1 MGLIKAGIGALGGVL
16 ADQWKEFFTCDSI
29 SEDVLIVKGQK
40 NVSGR
45 SSNTKGSDNVITS
58 GSGIVV
64 NDGQCMIIVEQG
76 KVVEVCAEPG
86 QFTYDASTEP
96 SIFSGSFGESLKESF
111 KTVGKRFTF
120 GGEPAKDQRVYY
132 FNTKEIMNNMFG
144 TKAPIP
150 FRVIID
156 PKRDIDYEITLR
168 CNGMFTFRIVDPL
181 LFYTNIAG
189 NVADE
194 YRKETIMEQLKSDFL
209 NALQPAFAKMSDLGV
224 RYSSIPAHT
233 MELCEAI
240 DAAMASKWKLQRGIK
255 IENVSFNALNAPKE
269 DEDEIQ
275 RIKKSIIMSDPM
287 LAGGYQTTGMT
298 DAAMSAANNPNGA
311 VNAFMGMGMAGNM
324 MGGTAQLFQQGMAQQ
339 QAQQLINA
347 QAQAMA
353 NAQVQSP
360 VDGWKCSC
368 GATATGNF
376 CPNCGN
382 KKPAPAGSWKCS
394 CGNDVTGNF
403 CPNCGSKKPEEQP
416 GWTCSCGSV
425 NQGKF
430 CMNCGAKKP
439 EGAPL
444 YKCDKCGW
452 TPDDPHNPPKFCMNC
467 GDVFDESDKS

>member
-29 SEDVLIVKGQK
+29 SEEVLIVKGKK

-45 SSNTKGSDNVITS
+45 SSNTKGSDNVITN

-64 NDGQCMIIVEQG
+64 ADGQCMIIVDQG

-86 QFTYDASTEP
+86 QFTYDASSEP
-96 SIFSGSFGESLKESF
+96 SIFTGQLGDAIKESF
-111 KTVGKRFTF
+111 KAVGKRVTF

-132 FNTKEIMNNMFG
+132 FNTKEITGNMFG
-144 TKAPIP
+144 TKSPIP

-156 PKRDIDYEITLR
+156 ERRGVDYDITLR
-168 CNGMFTFRIVDPL
+168 CNGMFTFKIVDPL
-181 LFYTNIAG
+181 LLYTAVAG
-189 NVADE
+189 NIADE
-194 YRKETIMEQLKSDFL
+194 YRKESLMEHLKSDFL
-209 NALQPAFAKMSDLGV
+209 NALQPAFARLSEMGL

-233 MELCEAI
+233 MELCDEMNRI
-240 DAAMASKWKLQRGIK
+240 LTSKWQQGRGLTL
-255 IENVSFNALNAPKE
+255 VDVTFNALNAPKE

-298 DAAMSAANNPNGA
+298 DAAMNAANNPNGA

-324 MGGTAQLFQQGMAQQ
+324 MGNTAQLFQQGMQQ
-339 QAQQLINA
+339 QQYQAQQAAA
-347 QAQAMA
+347 QPAPAA
-353 NAQVQSP
+353 
-360 VDGWKCSC
+360 DGWKCAC

-376 CPNCGN
+376 CPNCGG
-382 KKPAPAGSWKCS
+382 KKPAPQGSWKCA

-403 CPNCGSKKPEEQP
+403 CPNCGSKKPEQAQ
-416 GWTCSCGSV
+416 GWTCACGSV

-430 CMNCGAKKP
+430 CMNCGSKKP

-452 TPDDPHNPPKFCMNC
+452 QPEDPHNPPKFCMNC
-467 GDVFDESDKS
+467 GDIFDEADKS

>member
-64 NDGQCMIIVEQG
+64 ADGQCMIIVEQG

-96 SIFSGSFGESLKESF
+96 SIFSGSFGESLKETF

-181 LFYTNIAG
+181 LFYTHIAG

-194 YRKETIMEQLKSDFL
+194 YRKETIMETLKADFL
-209 NALQPAFAKMSDLGV
+209 HA
-224 RYSSIPAHT
+224 
-233 MELCEAI
+233 
-240 DAAMASKWKLQRGIK
+240 
-255 IENVSFNALNAPKE
+255 
-269 DEDEIQ
+269 
-275 RIKKSIIMSDPM
+275 
-287 LAGGYQTTGMT
+287 
-298 DAAMSAANNPNGA
+298 
-311 VNAFMGMGMAGNM
+311 
-324 MGGTAQLFQQGMAQQ
+324 
-339 QAQQLINA
+339 
-347 QAQAMA
+347 
-353 NAQVQSP
+353 
-360 VDGWKCSC
+360 
-368 GATATGNF
+368 
-376 CPNCGN
+376 
-382 KKPAPAGSWKCS
+382 
-394 CGNDVTGNF
+394 
-403 CPNCGSKKPEEQP
+403 
-416 GWTCSCGSV
+416 
-425 NQGKF
+425 
-430 CMNCGAKKP
+430 
-439 EGAPL
+439 
-444 YKCDKCGW
+444 
-452 TPDDPHNPPKFCMNC
+452 
-467 GDVFDESDKS
+467 

>member
-64 NDGQCMIIVEQG
+64 ADGQCMIIVEQG

-96 SIFSGSFGESLKESF
+96 SIFSGSFGESLKETF
-111 KTVGKRFTF
+111 KTIGKRFTF
-120 GGEPAKDQRVYY
+120 GGEPPKDQRVYY
-132 FNTKEIMNNMFG
+132 FNTKEIMNNLFG

-194 YRKETIMEQLKSDFL
+194 YRKETIMEQLKADFL
-209 NALQPAFAKMSDLGV
+209 HALNPAFARMSEMGV

-233 MELCEAI
+233 EELSEAI
-240 DAAMASKWKLQRGIK
+240 DIAMAPKWKVQRGIQ
-255 IENVSFNALNAPKE
+255 IVSVSFNALNAPKE

-298 DAAMSAANNPNGA
+298 DAAMNAANNPGGA

-324 MGGTAQLFQQGMAQQ
+324 MGNTAQLFQQGMAQQ
-339 QAQQLINA
+339 QAQAQY
-347 QAQAMA
+347 QAQQAPQA
-353 NAQVQSP
+353 PA
-360 VDGWKCSC
+360 DGWKCSC

-382 KKPAPAGSWKCS
+382 KKPAPQGSWKCA
-394 CGNDVTGNF
+394 CGNEATGNF
-403 CPNCGSKKPEEQP
+403 CAS
-416 GWTCSCGSV
+416 
-425 NQGKF
+425 
-430 CMNCGAKKP
+430 CGAKKP
-439 EGAPL
+439 SDEWV
-444 YKCDKCGW
+444 CSCGQ
-452 TPDDPHNPPKFCMNC
+452 TNKGNFCSNC
-467 GDVFDESDKS
+467 GNKRG

>member
-45 SSNTKGSDNVITS
+45 SSNTKGSDNVITN

-64 NDGQCMIIVEQG
+64 ADGQCMIIVEQG

-86 QFTYDASTEP
+86 QFTYDASSEP
-96 SIFSGSFGESLKESF
+96 SIFSGSFGESLKATF
-111 KTVGKRFTF
+111 QTVGKRFTF

-132 FNTKEIMNNMFG
+132 FNTKEITGNMFG
-144 TKAPIP
+144 TKSPIP

-156 PKRDIDYEITLR
+156 ERRGIDYDITLR
-168 CNGMFTFRIVDPL
+168 CNGMFTFKIVDPL
-181 LFYTNIAG
+181 LLYTAVAG
-189 NVADE
+189 NIADE
-194 YRKETIMEQLKSDFL
+194 YRKESLLEHLKSDFL
-209 NALQPAFAKMSDLGV
+209 NALQPAFARLSEMGL

-233 MELCEAI
+233 MELCDEMNRILTA
-240 DAAMASKWKLQRGIK
+240 KWKQGRGLSL
-255 IENVSFNALNAPKE
+255 VDVTFNALNAPKE

-298 DAAMSAANNPNGA
+298 DAAMGAANNPNGA
-311 VNAFMGMGMAGNM
+311 VAGFMGMGMAGNM
-324 MGGTAQLFQQGMAQQ
+324 MGNTAQLFQQGMQQ
-339 QAQQLINA
+339 QQYQAQQAA
-347 QAQAMA
+347 QQPAPAAAPAA
-353 NAQVQSP
+353 N
-360 VDGWKCSC
+360 GWTCAC

-382 KKPAPAGSWKCS
+382 KKPEPKPAQGGWKCA
-394 CGNDVTGNF
+394 CGTDVSGNF
-403 CPNCGSKKPEEQP
+403 CPNCGSKKPEQAQ

-430 CMNCGAKKP
+430 CMNCGSKKP

-452 TPDDPHNPPKFCMNC
+452 TPEDPHNPPKFCPQC
-467 GDVFDESDKS
+467 GDVFNDSDIS

>member
-1 MGLIKAGIGALGGVL
+1 MGLIKAGIGAVGGVL
-16 ADQWKEFFTCDSI
+16 ADQWKEFFSCDSI

-45 SSNTKGSDNVITS
+45 SSNTKGSDNVITN
-58 GSGIVV
+58 GSGIIVA
-64 NDGQCMIIVEQG
+64 DGQCMIIVEQG

-96 SIFSGSFGESLKESF
+96 SIFSGSFGESLKETF
-111 KTVGKRFTF
+111 RTIGKRFTY
-120 GGEPAKDQRVYY
+120 GGDAAKDQRVYY
-132 FNTKEIMNNMFG
+132 FNTKEIMNNLFG

-181 LFYTNIAG
+181 LFYTHIAG

-209 NALQPAFAKMSDLGV
+209 HALQPAFAKMSDMGV

-233 MELCEAI
+233 QELSEAV
-240 DAAMASKWKLQRGIK
+240 DTAMAPKWKLQRGIK

-298 DAAMSAANNPNGA
+298 DAAMNAANNPNGA

-324 MGGTAQLFQQGMAQQ
+324 MGNTAQLFQQGMAQQ
-339 QAQQLINA
+339 QYQQP
-347 QAQAMA
+347 QAPAA
-353 NAQVQSP
+353 PA
-360 VDGWKCSC
+360 DGWKCSC
-368 GATATGNF
+368 GNTVNGNF

-382 KKPAPAGSWKCS
+382 KKPAPQGSWKCS
-394 CGNDVTGNF
+394 CGNEVTGNF
-403 CPNCGSKKPEEQP
+403 CS
-416 GWTCSCGSV
+416 
-425 NQGKF
+425 
-430 CMNCGAKKP
+430 NCGAKKP
-439 EGAPL
+439 SDEWV
-444 YKCDKCGW
+444 CSCGN
-452 TPDDPHNPPKFCMNC
+452 TNKGNFCSNC
-467 GDVFDESDKS
+467 GNKKS

>member
-64 NDGQCMIIVEQG
+64 ADGQCMIIVEQG

-96 SIFSGSFGESLKESF
+96 SIFSGNFGESLKETF
-111 KTVGKRFTF
+111 KAIGKRFTY

-209 NALQPAFAKMSDLGV
+209 NALQPAFAKMSEMGV

-233 MELCEAI
+233 TELCEAI
-240 DAAMASKWKLQRGIK
+240 DTAMAAKWKLQRGIK

-298 DAAMSAANNPNGA
+298 DAAMNAANNPNGA

-324 MGGTAQLFQQGMAQQ
+324 MGNTAQLFQQGMAQQ
-339 QAQQLINA
+339 AQQLVNA

-353 NAQVQSP
+353 NAQASAQN
-360 VDGWKCSC
+360 GWQCSC

-376 CPNCGN
+376 CPNCGG
-382 KKPAPAGSWKCS
+382 KKPAPQGSWKCS

-416 GWTCSCGSV
+416 GWTCACGSV

-452 TPDDPHNPPKFCMNC
+452 TPEDPHNPPRFCMNC
-467 GDVFDESDKS
+467 GDAFDESDKS

>member
-29 SEDVLIVKGQK
+29 SEDILIVKGQK

-64 NDGQCMIIVEQG
+64 ADGQCMIIVEQG

-96 SIFSGSFGESLKESF
+96 SIFSGSFGESLKETF

-120 GGEPAKDQRVYY
+120 GGEPPKDQRVYY

-156 PKRDIDYEITLR
+156 ERRGIDYDITLR

-209 NALQPAFAKMSDLGV
+209 NALQPAFAKMSEMGV

-240 DAAMASKWKLQRGIK
+240 DAAMAAKWKLQRGLK

-324 MGGTAQLFQQGMAQQ
+324 MGGAAQLFQQGMAQQ
-339 QAQQLINA
+339 QYQAQQA
-347 QAQAMA
+347 PAPAPA
-353 NAQVQSP
+353 PAP
-360 VDGWKCSC
+360 AADGWKCAC

-376 CPNCGN
+376 CPNCGG

-403 CPNCGSKKPEEQP
+403 CPNCGSKKPEEQL

-452 TPDDPHNPPKFCMNC
+452 TPEDPHNPPRFCMNC

>member
-64 NDGQCMIIVEQG
+64 ADGQCMIIVEQG

-96 SIFSGSFGESLKESF
+96 SIFSGSFGESLKETF

-144 TKAPIP
+144 TKSPIP

-189 NVADE
+189 NVAD
-194 YRKETIMEQLKSDFL
+194 
-209 NALQPAFAKMSDLGV
+209 
-224 RYSSIPAHT
+224 
-233 MELCEAI
+233 
-240 DAAMASKWKLQRGIK
+240 
-255 IENVSFNALNAPKE
+255 
-269 DEDEIQ
+269 
-275 RIKKSIIMSDPM
+275 
-287 LAGGYQTTGMT
+287 
-298 DAAMSAANNPNGA
+298 
-311 VNAFMGMGMAGNM
+311 
-324 MGGTAQLFQQGMAQQ
+324 
-339 QAQQLINA
+339 
-347 QAQAMA
+347 
-353 NAQVQSP
+353 
-360 VDGWKCSC
+360 
-368 GATATGNF
+368 
-376 CPNCGN
+376 
-382 KKPAPAGSWKCS
+382 
-394 CGNDVTGNF
+394 
-403 CPNCGSKKPEEQP
+403 
-416 GWTCSCGSV
+416 
-425 NQGKF
+425 
-430 CMNCGAKKP
+430 
-439 EGAPL
+439 
-444 YKCDKCGW
+444 
-452 TPDDPHNPPKFCMNC
+452 
-467 GDVFDESDKS
+467 

>member
-64 NDGQCMIIVEQG
+64 ADGQCMIIVEQG

-96 SIFSGSFGESLKESF
+96 SIFSGSFGESLKETF

-181 LFYTNIAG
+181 LFYTHIAG
-189 NVADE
+189 NVTDE
-194 YRKETIMEQLKSDFL
+194 YRKETIMETLKADFL
-209 NALQPAFAKMSDLGV
+209 HALNPAFAKMSDMGV

-233 MELCEAI
+233 EELSEAI
-240 DAAMASKWKLQRGIK
+240 DTAMGPKWKLQRGIK
-255 IENVSFNALNAPKE
+255 IESVSFNALNAPKE

-298 DAAMSAANNPNGA
+298 DAAMNAANNPNGA

-324 MGGTAQLFQQGMAQQ
+324 MGNTAALFQQGMAQQ
-339 QAQQLINA
+339 QY
-347 QAQAMA
+347 QAQMQPQQPAPA
-353 NAQVQSP
+353 PAP
-360 VDGWKCSC
+360 ADGWKCSC

-376 CPNCGN
+376 CPNCGS
-382 KKPAPAGSWKCS
+382 KKPAPQGSWKCS
-394 CGNDVTGNF
+394 CGSDVTGNF
-403 CPNCGSKKPEEQP
+403 CPNCGSKKPEAAQ

-452 TPDDPHNPPKFCMNC
+452 QPEDPHNPPKFCMNC
-467 GDVFDESDKS
+467 SDIFDESDKS

>member
-64 NDGQCMIIVEQG
+64 ADGQCMIIVEQG

-96 SIFSGSFGESLKESF
+96 SIFSGSFGESLKETF

-120 GGEPAKDQRVYY
+120 GGEPPKDQRVYY
-132 FNTKEIMNNMFG
+132 FNTKEIMNNLFG

-194 YRKETIMEQLKSDFL
+194 YRKETIMETLKADFL
-209 NALQPAFAKMSDLGV
+209 HALNPAFARMSEMGV

-233 MELCEAI
+233 DALSEAI
-240 DAAMASKWKLQRGIK
+240 DIAMAPKWKVQRGIQ
-255 IENVSFNALNAPKE
+255 IVSVSFNALNAPKE

-298 DAAMSAANNPNGA
+298 DAAMNAANNPNGA

-324 MGGTAQLFQQGMAQQ
+324 MGNTAQLFQQGMAQQ
-339 QAQQLINA
+339 QYQAQQA
-347 QAQAMA
+347 PQAPA
-353 NAQVQSP
+353 
-360 VDGWKCSC
+360 DGWKCSC
-368 GATATGNF
+368 GNTATGNF
-376 CPNCGN
+376 CPNCGG
-382 KKPAPAGSWKCS
+382 KKPAPQGSWKCS

-403 CPNCGSKKPEEQP
+403 CS
-416 GWTCSCGSV
+416 
-425 NQGKF
+425 
-430 CMNCGAKKP
+430 NCGAKKP
-439 EGAPL
+439 SDEWT
-444 YKCDKCGW
+444 CSCGQI
-452 TPDDPHNPPKFCMNC
+452 NKGNFCSNC
-467 GDVFDESDKS
+467 GNKRG

>member
-64 NDGQCMIIVEQG
+64 ADGQCMIIVEQG

-96 SIFSGSFGESLKESF
+96 SIFSGSFGESLKETF

-156 PKRDIDYEITLR
+156 ERRGIDYDITLR

-209 NALQPAFAKMSDLGV
+209 NALQPAFAKMSEIGV
-224 RYSSIPAHT
+224 RYSAIPAHT

-240 DAAMASKWKLQRGIK
+240 DSAMAAKWKLQRGLK

-298 DAAMSAANNPNGA
+298 DAAMNAANNPNGA

-324 MGGTAQLFQQGMAQQ
+324 MGNTAQLFQQGMAQQ
-339 QAQQLINA
+339 QYQAQQA
-347 QAQAMA
+347 QAQPQA
-353 NAQVQSP
+353 P

-368 GATATGNF
+368 GNTATGNF
-376 CPNCGN
+376 CPNCGG
-382 KKPAPAGSWKCS
+382 KKPAPQGSWK
-394 CGNDVTGNF
+394 
-403 CPNCGSKKPEEQP
+403 
-416 GWTCSCGSV
+416 CSCGSV

-452 TPDDPHNPPKFCMNC
+452 TPEDPHNPPKFCMNC
-467 GDVFDESDKS
+467 GDVFDDSDKS

>member
-29 SEDVLIVKGQK
+29 SEEVLIVKGKK

-45 SSNTKGSDNVITS
+45 SSNTKGSDNVITN

-64 NDGQCMIIVEQG
+64 ADGQCMIIVEQG
-76 KVVEVCAEPG
+76 KVVEICAEPG

-96 SIFSGSFGESLKESF
+96 SIFSGSFGESLKATF
-111 KTVGKRFTF
+111 QTVGKRFTF

-132 FNTKEIMNNMFG
+132 FNTKEITGNMFG
-144 TKAPIP
+144 TKSPIP

-156 PKRDIDYEITLR
+156 ERRGVDYDITLR
-168 CNGMFTFRIVDPL
+168 CNGMFTFKIVDPL
-181 LFYTNIAG
+181 LLYTAVAG
-189 NVADE
+189 NIADE
-194 YRKETIMEQLKSDFL
+194 YRKESLMEHLKSDFL
-209 NALQPAFAKMSDLGV
+209 NALQPAFARLSEMGL

-233 MELCEAI
+233 MELCDEMNRI
-240 DAAMASKWKLQRGIK
+240 LTSKWQQGRGLTL
-255 IENVSFNALNAPKE
+255 VDVTFNALNAPKE

-298 DAAMSAANNPNGA
+298 DAAMNAANNPNGA

-324 MGGTAQLFQQGMAQQ
+324 MGNTAQLFQQGMQQ
-339 QAQQLINA
+339 QQYQAQQAAA
-347 QAQAMA
+347 QPAPAA
-353 NAQVQSP
+353 
-360 VDGWKCSC
+360 DGWKCSC

-376 CPNCGN
+376 CPNCGG
-382 KKPAPAGSWKCS
+382 KKPAPVGSWKCA

-403 CPNCGSKKPEEQP
+403 CPNCGSKKPEQAQ
-416 GWTCSCGSV
+416 GWTCACGSV

-430 CMNCGAKKP
+430 CMNCGSKKP

-452 TPDDPHNPPKFCMNC
+452 QPEDPHNPPKFCMNC
-467 GDVFDESDKS
+467 GDIFDESDKS

>member
-29 SEDVLIVKGQK
+29 SEEVLIVKGKK

-45 SSNTKGSDNVITS
+45 SSNTKGSDNVITN

-64 NDGQCMIIVEQG
+64 ADGQCMIIVDQG

-86 QFTYDASTEP
+86 QFTYDASSEP
-96 SIFSGSFGESLKESF
+96 SIFTGKLGDAIKESF
-111 KTVGKRFTF
+111 KAVGKRFTF

-132 FNTKEIMNNMFG
+132 FNTKEITGNMFG
-144 TKAPIP
+144 TKSPIP

-156 PKRDIDYEITLR
+156 ERRGVDYDITLR
-168 CNGMFTFRIVDPL
+168 CNGMFTFKIVDPL
-181 LFYTNIAG
+181 LLYTAVAG
-189 NVADE
+189 NIADE
-194 YRKETIMEQLKSDFL
+194 YRKESLMEHLKSDFL
-209 NALQPAFAKMSDLGV
+209 NALQPAFARLSEMGL

-233 MELCEAI
+233 MELCDEMNRI
-240 DAAMASKWKLQRGIK
+240 LTSKWQQGRGLTL
-255 IENVSFNALNAPKE
+255 VDVTFNALNAPKE

-298 DAAMSAANNPNGA
+298 DAAMNAANNPNGA

-324 MGGTAQLFQQGMAQQ
+324 MGNTAQLFQQGMQQQQYQAQQ
-339 QAQQLINA
+339 QQYQAQQQPA
-347 QAQAMA
+347 APAA
-353 NAQVQSP
+353 
-360 VDGWKCSC
+360 DGWKCSC

-376 CPNCGN
+376 CPNCGG

-403 CPNCGSKKPEEQP
+403 CPNCGSKKPEQAQ
-416 GWTCSCGSV
+416 GWTCACGSV

-430 CMNCGAKKP
+430 CMNCGTKKP

-452 TPDDPHNPPKFCMNC
+452 KPEDPHNPPKFCPQC
-467 GDVFDESDKS
+467 GDIFNENDIG

>member
-29 SEDVLIVKGQK
+29 SDDVLIVKGQK

-64 NDGQCMIIVEQG
+64 ADGQCMIIVEQG

-96 SIFSGSFGESLKESF
+96 SIFSGSFGESLKETF
-111 KTVGKRFTF
+111 KTIGKRFTF

-156 PKRDIDYEITLR
+156 ERRGIDYDITLR

-194 YRKETIMEQLKSDFL
+194 YRKESIMEQLKSDFL
-209 NALQPAFAKMSDLGV
+209 NALQPAFAKMSEIGV
-224 RYSSIPAHT
+224 RYSAIPAHT

-240 DAAMASKWKLQRGIK
+240 DAAMAAKWKLQRGLK

-324 MGGTAQLFQQGMAQQ
+324 MGNTAQLFQQGMQYQQ
-339 QAQQLINA
+339 TQAP
-347 QAQAMA
+347 QAPQAPA
-353 NAQVQSP
+353 AP

-368 GATATGNF
+368 GNTATGNF
-376 CPNCGN
+376 CPNCGG
-382 KKPAPAGSWKCS
+382 KKPAPQGAWTCS
-394 CGNDVTGNF
+394 CGNTVTGNF
-403 CPNCGSKKPEEQP
+403 CPNCGAKKPEAEA

-452 TPDDPHNPPKFCMNC
+452 KPEDPHNPPKFCPIC
-467 GDVFDESDKS
+467 GDPFTDEDKA

>member
-40 NVSGR
+40 NISGR

-64 NDGQCMIIVEQG
+64 ADGQCMIIVEQG

-96 SIFSGSFGESLKESF
+96 SIFSGNFGESLKETF
-111 KTVGKRFTF
+111 KTIGKRFTF

-156 PKRDIDYEITLR
+156 ERRGIDYDITLR

-209 NALQPAFAKMSDLGV
+209 NALQPAFAKMSEIGV
-224 RYSSIPAHT
+224 RYSAIPAHT
-233 MELCEAI
+233 MELCDAI
-240 DAAMASKWKLQRGIK
+240 DAAMAAKWKLQRGLK

-287 LAGGYQTTGMT
+287 LAGGYQATGMT
-298 DAAMSAANNPNGA
+298 DAAMNAANNPGGA

-324 MGGTAQLFQQGMAQQ
+324 MGNTAQLFQQGMAQQ
-339 QAQQLINA
+339 QYQAQQT
-347 QAQAMA
+347 
-353 NAQVQSP
+353 P

-368 GATATGNF
+368 GNTATGNF
-376 CPNCGN
+376 CPE
-382 KKPAPAGSWKCS
+382 
-394 CGNDVTGNF
+394 
-403 CPNCGSKKPEEQP
+403 CGSPKPDD
-416 GWTCSCGSV
+416 GSWTCSCGAK
-425 NQGKF
+425 NKGKF
-430 CMNCGAKKP
+430 CPECGTKKP
-439 EGAPL
+439 AGIPQ

-452 TPDDPHNPPKFCMNC
+452 QSEDPTKAPRFCPEC
-467 GDVFDESDKS
+467 GDPFDNGDII

>member
-40 NVSGR
+40 NISGR

-64 NDGQCMIIVEQG
+64 ADGQCMIIVEQG

-96 SIFSGSFGESLKESF
+96 SIFSGSFGESLKETF

-120 GGEPAKDQRVYY
+120 GGDPAKDQRVYY
-132 FNTKEIMNNMFG
+132 FNTKEIMNNLFG

-181 LFYTNIAG
+181 LFYTHIAG

-209 NALQPAFAKMSDLGV
+209 HALQPAFAKMSEMGV

-233 MELCEAI
+233 DELSEAV
-240 DAAMASKWKLQRGIK
+240 DTAMAPKWKIQRGIQ
-255 IENVSFNALNAPKE
+255 IVSVSFNALNAPKE

-298 DAAMSAANNPNGA
+298 DAAMNAANNPNGA

-324 MGGTAQLFQQGMAQQ
+324 MGNTAQLFQQGMAQQ
-339 QAQQLINA
+339 QY
-347 QAQAMA
+347 
-353 NAQVQSP
+353 QVQQTPQSP
-360 VDGWKCSC
+360 SDGWKCTC
-368 GATATGNF
+368 GNTATGNF
-376 CPNCGN
+376 CPSCGN
-382 KKPAPAGSWKCS
+382 KKPTPANSWKCS
-394 CGNDVTGNF
+394 CGNEATGNF
-403 CPNCGSKKPEEQP
+403 CANCGAKKLSDE
-416 GWTCSCGSV
+416 WTCSCGQT
-425 NQGKF
+425 NKGNF
-430 CMNCGAKKP
+430 CSNCGSKRQ
-439 EGAPL
+439 
-444 YKCDKCGW
+444 
-452 TPDDPHNPPKFCMNC
+452 
-467 GDVFDESDKS
+467 

>member
-29 SEDVLIVKGQK
+29 SDDVLIVKGQK
-40 NVSGR
+40 NVSRR

-64 NDGQCMIIVEQG
+64 ADGQCMIIVEQG

-96 SIFSGSFGESLKESF
+96 SIFSGSFGESLKETF
-111 KTVGKRFTF
+111 KTIGKRFTF

-144 TKAPIP
+144 TKSPIP

-156 PKRDIDYEITLR
+156 ERRGIDYDITLR

-194 YRKETIMEQLKSDFL
+194 YRKESIMEQLKSDFL
-209 NALQPAFAKMSDLGV
+209 NALQPAFAKMSEMGV
-224 RYSSIPAHT
+224 RYSAIPAHT

-240 DAAMASKWKLQRGIK
+240 DAAMAAKWKLQRGLK

-324 MGGTAQLFQQGMAQQ
+324 MGNTAQLFQQGMQYQQ
-339 QAQQLINA
+339 TQAP
-347 QAQAMA
+347 QAPQAPA
-353 NAQVQSP
+353 AP

-368 GATATGNF
+368 GNTATGNF
-376 CPNCGN
+376 CPNCGG
-382 KKPAPAGSWKCS
+382 KKPAPQGAWTCS
-394 CGNDVTGNF
+394 CGNTVTGNFCSNCGTKKPDESWTCSCGNVNKGNF
-403 CPNCGSKKPEEQP
+403 CPNCGNKRS
-416 GWTCSCGSV
+416 
-425 NQGKF
+425 
-430 CMNCGAKKP
+430 
-439 EGAPL
+439 
-444 YKCDKCGW
+444 
-452 TPDDPHNPPKFCMNC
+452 
-467 GDVFDESDKS
+467 

>member
-29 SEDVLIVKGQK
+29 SDDVLIVKGQK
-40 NVSGR
+40 NVSRR

-64 NDGQCMIIVEQG
+64 ADGQCMIIVEQG

-96 SIFSGSFGESLKESF
+96 SIFSGSFGESLKETF
-111 KTVGKRFTF
+111 KTIGKRFTF

-144 TKAPIP
+144 TKSPIP

-156 PKRDIDYEITLR
+156 ERRGIDYDITLR

-194 YRKETIMEQLKSDFL
+194 YRKESIMEQLKSDFL
-209 NALQPAFAKMSDLGV
+209 NALQPAFAKMSEMGV
-224 RYSSIPAHT
+224 RYSAIPAHT

-240 DAAMASKWKLQRGIK
+240 DAAMAAKWKLQRGLK

-324 MGGTAQLFQQGMAQQ
+324 MGNTAQLFQQGMQYQQ
-339 QAQQLINA
+339 TQAP
-347 QAQAMA
+347 QAPQAPA
-353 NAQVQSP
+353 AP

-368 GATATGNF
+368 GNTATGNF
-376 CPNCGN
+376 CPNCGG
-382 KKPAPAGSWKCS
+382 KKPAPQGAWTCS
-394 CGNDVTGNF
+394 CGNTVTGNF
-403 CPNCGSKKPEEQP
+403 CPNCGAKKPEAEA

-452 TPDDPHNPPKFCMNC
+452 KPEDPHNPPKFCPIC
-467 GDVFDESDKS
+467 GDPFTDEDKA

>member
-64 NDGQCMIIVEQG
+64 ADGQCMIIVEQG

-96 SIFSGSFGESLKESF
+96 SIFSGSFGESLKETF
-111 KTVGKRFTF
+111 KTIGKRFTF

-209 NALQPAFAKMSDLGV
+209 NALQPAFAKMSEMGV
-224 RYSSIPAHT
+224 RYSAIPAHT
-233 MELCEAI
+233 TELCEAI
-240 DAAMASKWKLQRGIK
+240 DTAMASKWKLQRGVK

-287 LAGGYQTTGMT
+287 LAGGYQTTGFT
-298 DAAMSAANNPNGA
+298 DAAMDAANNPNGA
-311 VNAFMGMGMAGNM
+311 VNAFMGMGMMGNM
-324 MGGTAQLFQQGMAQQ
+324 MGNSAQLFQQGMQYQQ
-339 QAQQLINA
+339 QTTPPPAPA
-347 QAQAMA
+347 PA
-353 NAQVQSP
+353 
-360 VDGWKCSC
+360 DGWKCSC

-382 KKPAPAGSWKCS
+382 KKPAPAGSWKCT
-394 CGNDVTGNF
+394 CGNEVTGNF
-403 CPNCGSKKPEEQP
+403 CPNCGNKKPEETA

-425 NQGKF
+425 NLGKF

-444 YKCDKCGW
+444 YRCDKCGW
-452 TPDDPHNPPKFCMNC
+452 TPEDPHNPPRFCPQC
-467 GDVFDESDKS
+467 GDVFNESDIT

>member
-64 NDGQCMIIVEQG
+64 ADGQCMIIVEQG

-96 SIFSGSFGESLKESF
+96 SIFSGNFGESLKDTF
-111 KTVGKRFTF
+111 RTIGKRFTF

-144 TKAPIP
+144 TKSPIP

-156 PKRDIDYEITLR
+156 ERRGIDYDITLR

-181 LFYTNIAG
+181 LFYANIAG

-209 NALQPAFAKMSDLGV
+209 NALQPAFAKMSEMGV

-240 DAAMASKWKLQRGIK
+240 DTAMAAKWKLQRGVK

-324 MGGTAQLFQQGMAQQ
+324 MGNTAQLFQQGLSQQ
-339 QAQQLINA
+339 QYQAQQAPAPAPAPA
-347 QAQAMA
+347 Q
-353 NAQVQSP
+353 N
-360 VDGWKCSC
+360 GWQCSC

-376 CPNCGN
+376 CPNCGG

-403 CPNCGSKKPEEQP
+403 CPNCGSKKPEAAP

-452 TPDDPHNPPKFCMNC
+452 TPEDPHNPPRFCMNC
-467 GDVFDESDKS
+467 GDIFDETDKS

>member
-16 ADQWKEFFTCDSI
+16 ADQWKEFFVCDSI
-29 SEDVLIVKGQK
+29 SDDILMIKGEK
-40 NVSGR
+40 RSSGR
-45 SSNTKGSDNVITS
+45 SSNTKGSDNIITS

-64 NDGQCMIIVEQG
+64 ADGQCMIIVEQG

-96 SIFSGSFGESLKESF
+96 SIFSGKFGESLKETF
-111 KTVGKRFTF
+111 KTIGKRFTY
-120 GGEPAKDQRVYY
+120 GGDTGKDQRVYY
-132 FNTKEIMNNMFG
+132 FNTKEIMNNLFG
-144 TKAPIP
+144 TKSPIP

-181 LFYTNIAG
+181 LFYTNLAG
-189 NVADE
+189 NVSDE

-209 NALQPAFAKMSDLGV
+209 NALQPAFARMSDMGV

-298 DAAMSAANNPNGA
+298 DAAMNAANNPNGA

-324 MGGTAQLFQQGMAQQ
+324 MGNTAQLFQQGMAQQ
-339 QAQQLINA
+339 QYQAQQA
-347 QAQAMA
+347 P
-353 NAQVQSP
+353 QVQPQAP
-360 VDGWKCSC
+360 VQNGWQCSCGATVAGNFCMNCGNRKPAPAGTWKCSC
-368 GATATGNF
+368 GTESTMNF

-382 KKPAPAGSWKCS
+382 KKPEEIKGWKCS
-394 CGNDVTGNF
+394 CGNI
-403 CPNCGSKKPEEQP
+403 
-416 GWTCSCGSV
+416 
-425 NQGKF
+425 NQGNF
-430 CMNCGAKKP
+430 CMNCGNKRPAD
-439 EGAPL
+439 APL

-452 TPDDPHNPPKFCMNC
+452 TPEDPKNPPKFCPQC
-467 GDVFDESDKS
+467 GDIFDEADKG